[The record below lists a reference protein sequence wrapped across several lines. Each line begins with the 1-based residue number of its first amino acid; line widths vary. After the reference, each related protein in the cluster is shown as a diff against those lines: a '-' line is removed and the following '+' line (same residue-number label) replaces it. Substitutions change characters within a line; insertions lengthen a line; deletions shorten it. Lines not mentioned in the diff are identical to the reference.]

1 MAYEELGA
9 PDTFLFQAAVE
20 LGYKDNMLSATET
33 EINWKEGFSLTEEQQ
48 TALTA
53 KAQELRTAYNNANY
67 QRTRASAYPA
77 ISDQLDML
85 YHAIDSDETL
95 KTQFADFYTAIKQV
109 KDNNPKS

>member
-1 MAYEELGA
+1 MAY
-9 PDTFLFQAAVE
+9 LFDIAHALSSLHPSSNWYIDGE
-20 LGYKDNMLSATET
+20 ADNYDNLVWEDDSITKPTLEQVNAERQR
-33 EINWKEGFSLTEEQQ
+33 LTDE
-48 TALTA
+48 
-53 KAQELRTAYNNANY
+53 YNNAEYKRN
-67 QRTRASAYPA
+67 RASAYPA